1 MRDVSSQ
8 TDKYYVDVTGVKHD
22 VAPASRPPKP
32 VDEDLYKIPPELIY
46 SSRRVKRLIISPS
59 PTHNFLKNH
68 DIEWNLMMYSTSFSN
83 IILAKMFI

>member
-46 SSRRVKRLIISPS
+46 SSRRVRLVKSS
-59 PTHNFLKNH
+59 SLTHNFFLIIN
-68 DIEWNLMMYSTSFSN
+68 DIEWYLNSLMMYSTSF
-83 IILAKMFI
+83 